1 MSRWYASQR
10 LTLLSFIRISHIDVP
25 DPVQIALRET
35 RGREEEKD
43 KRRKGQKVD
52 KAVGIL
58 RDLVSLTGTVAE
70 A

>member
-1 MSRWYASQR
+1 VA
-10 LTLLSFIRISHIDVP
+10 V
-25 DPVQIALRET
+25 
-35 RGREEEKD
+35 K
-43 KRRKGQKVD
+43 KRKTKGRKGQQVD

>member
-1 MSRWYASQR
+1 
-10 LTLLSFIRISHIDVP
+10 LFIRISHIDVP
-25 DPVQIALRET
+25 DPERLALRET

-58 RDLVSLTGTVAE
+58 KDLVSLTGTVAE

>member
-1 MSRWYASQR
+1 MS
-10 LTLLSFIRISHIDVP
+10 
-25 DPVQIALRET
+25 
-35 RGREEEKD
+35 GRSLFGEEEKD
-43 KRRKGQKVD
+43 KRRNGQKVD

>member
-1 MSRWYASQR
+1 MSRRYVSQR
-10 LTLLSFIRISHIDVP
+10 LTLLLFIRIGHIGVP
-25 DPVQIALRET
+25 DPVELTLRET